1 MVNKGNTE
9 KDSNLTENMLEIIN
23 SIAEKIKK
31 ERKTVQE
38 DVQVSY
44 GDIIDYINENC
55 PETPLYQK
63 IRTYC
68 YQKLRNVKCYEDSF
82 LKGITYNEKNC

>member
-1 MVNKGNTE
+1 MAKKENTE
-9 KDSNLTENMLEIIN
+9 KYSKLTKNILEIIN

-38 DVQVSY
+38 DVRVSY
-44 GDIIDYINENC
+44 GDIIDYINDYC

-63 IRTYC
+63 VRVYC
-68 YQKLRNVKCYEDSF
+68 YQKLNNAQSYEDNF
-82 LKGITYNEKNC
+82 L

>member
-1 MVNKGNTE
+1 MPKKE
-9 KDSNLTENMLEIIN
+9 SNLTENMLEIIN

-38 DVQVSY
+38 DVRVSY
-44 GDIIDYINENC
+44 GDIIDYINEDC

-63 IRTYC
+63 IRAYC
-68 YQKLRNVKCYEDSF
+68 YQKLENAKCYEDNF
-82 LKGITYNEKNC
+82 L

>member
-1 MVNKGNTE
+1 MVKKDITE
-9 KDSNLTENMLEIIN
+9 KITNLTENTLEIIN

-44 GDIIDYINENC
+44 GDIIDYINKKC
-55 PETPLYQK
+55 PETPLNQK
-63 IRTYC
+63 TRAYC
-68 YQKLRNVKCYEDSF
+68 YQKLRSAQRYEDNF
-82 LKGITYNEKNC
+82 L

>member
-23 SIAEKIKK
+23 SIAEKITK
-31 ERKTVQE
+31 EQKTVQE

-44 GDIIDYINENC
+44 GDIIDYINEKC
-55 PETPLYQK
+55 PETLLYQK
-63 IRTYC
+63 TRAYC
-68 YQKLRNVKCYEDSF
+68 YQKLRNAQSYEDNF
-82 LKGITYNEKNC
+82 L